1 MARGPGAALEDVYEP
16 EPEAVFR
23 RLEELGVPYE
33 AVTEPVRIG
42 YLRGDF
48 TTAAH
53 PPTYPGTV
61 VWGEITGEF
70 RGRMA
75 LVGWGF
81 DNTDNI
87 PRCVSPDGRVVIVPV
102 RGNDMTGIRNQHEKL
117 STRRRRGTAAV
128 RIIRENTQYVLQ
140 LDDTPMSSNLT
151 AALDG
156 TWFLLYTR
164 DGDTVRLE
172 LSYAKAVDHSGTL
185 LKWAERLILPDI
197 DLMGPPPTDDR
208 GRGDESLD
216 NDVDVPV
223 SRRVS

>member
-1 MARGPGAALEDVYEP
+1 MAHGSGAALEDVYEP

-23 RLEELGVPYE
+23 RLEELGVPYD
-33 AVTEPVRIG
+33 AVTESVRIG
-42 YLRGDF
+42 YLRADF

-75 LVGWGF
+75 LVEWGF

-87 PRCVSPDGRVVIVPV
+87 PRSVSPDGRVVIVPV
-102 RGNDMTGIRNQHEKL
+102 RGNDKTGIRNAHEHL

-128 RIIRENTQYVLQ
+128 RIIRENTQYALQ
-140 LDDTPMSSNLT
+140 LDDAPMSRELT

-156 TWFLLYTR
+156 TWFLLYNR
-164 DGDTVRLE
+164 DGDVVRLE
-172 LSYAKAVDHSGTL
+172 LSYARAVDASGKL
-185 LKWAERLILPDI
+185 LEWAERLILPDI
-197 DLMGPPPTDDR
+197 DLMGPPPSDDWR
-208 GRGDESLD
+208 RGDDSPD
-216 NDVDVPV
+216 TDVDVPV
-223 SRRVS
+223 SRRAS

>member
-1 MARGPGAALEDVYEP
+1 MARGSSAGLEDVYEP
-16 EPEAVFR
+16 DPEATFR
-23 RLEELGVPYE
+23 RLVELGIPYE
-33 AVTEPVRIG
+33 AVTESVRIG

-70 RGRMA
+70 RGRMV
-75 LVGWGF
+75 LMGWGF

-87 PRCVSPDGRVVIVPV
+87 PRSVSPDGRVVIVAV
-102 RGNDMTGIRNQHEKL
+102 RGNDRTGIRNQHEHL

-128 RIIRENTQYVLQ
+128 RIIRENTQYFFQ
-140 LDDTPMSSNLT
+140 LDDVPMSATLT

-156 TWFLLYTR
+156 TWFLLYNR
-164 DGDTVRLE
+164 DGDIVRLE
-172 LSYAKAVDHSGTL
+172 LSYARAVDHSGKL
-185 LKWAERLILPDI
+185 LEWAERLILPDI
-197 DLMGPPPTDDR
+197 DLMGPPPPSD
-208 GRGDESLD
+208 GRGQDDSPD

-223 SRRVS
+223 SRRAS